1 VPIPFGHAAPQGE
14 DTPDDDDPPGD
25 QVAVWAWRLA
35 QASELGYRPA
45 ECEQIAAAD
54 FSLHDLRIL
63 IAEGCEPLVAIR
75 ILL

>member
-1 VPIPFGHAAPQGE
+1 MPFPFGQPVPQGE
-14 DTPDDDDPPGD
+14 DDPDDEPSTD
-25 QVAVWAWRLA
+25 QVALWAWRLA

-54 FSLHDLRIL
+54 FSLHELRDLIRD
-63 IAEGCEPLVAIR
+63 GCEPLVALR